1 MRLPGEEELQEHIRA
16 KLANELEFA
25 SDLLVLSMG
34 IFSPSTRAKPP
45 EPMEYFELFLCLG
58 IIAKAC
64 RQYRGILALAE
75 ISLGDVAESNGRM
88 LLETMLAANFL
99 MQSTV
104 TLKREGKP
112 VPEVPGLPLTPA
124 FRTKLY
130 LAYDATS
137 TLKLLRGMAENG
149 DIDKQEAASAIAIA
163 QTHEKENHRE
173 IGPEWVKRQ
182 KGSDSYSGVRLRDL
196 ADSFGKAFIYHTF
209 YRPACAGVHGA
220 DARKF
225 ADVGEN
231 ADGNLMFS
239 TVSSPKG
246 VAEALVL
253 SSMAMLDV
261 LDVANKRLG
270 LDIGE
275 RLRDLAQRGRLMT
288 HRLPGE

>member
-1 MRLPGEEELQEHIRA
+1 MRLPGEDELRKHIRA
-16 KLANELEFA
+16 ALANEFEVA
-25 SDLLVLSMG
+25 SDLLVVGMG

-45 EPMEYFELFLCLG
+45 EPIEHFELFLCLG

-104 TLKREGKP
+104 TLKRDGRP
-112 VPEVPGLPLTPA
+112 VPEVPGFPLTPA

-130 LAYDATS
+130 LAHDATS

-149 DIDKQEAASAIAIA
+149 DIDKGEAASAIAIA
-163 QTHEKENHRE
+163 ETHEKESHGE

-182 KGSDSYSGVRLRDL
+182 NGSDSYSGVRLRDL
-196 ADSFGKAFIYHTF
+196 ADSFGKQFIYHTF
-209 YRPACAGVHGA
+209 YRPACPGVHGA

-225 ADVGEN
+225 AHVAEN
-231 ADGNLMFS
+231 ADGSLTFS
-239 TVSSPKG
+239 MVSSPQG
-246 VAEALVL
+246 IAEALVL

-270 LDIGE
+270 LGIGE
-275 RLRDLAQRGRLMT
+275 RLRDLVQRGRLMA
-288 HRLPGE
+288 HRLPDE